1 MLNYIDGDVINLY
14 AIWSA
19 NSYSIAFYSRGSN
32 DVFTSIND
40 VKADEV
46 VSIPNHKPSLAG
58 YTFIGWDINP
68 TTITPKFFADADNK
82 VTNLATSHS
91 DLVILYAIYIP
102 NNYTIIFDANGGRG
116 APSPI
121 NCAYDRPKS
130 VPNVISQKDKMVF
143 IGWNDNKNSTIEK
156 YRVGDS
162 LKGLTTNPSITLYA
176 IYVYVTFRIR
186 YYGGSD
192 VSNIPSDSSLISYN
206 QDSYLM
212 TDITPTKSG
221 YLFIGWSKNSDSNA
235 SVDYTN
241 NYKLERVDIHELY
254 DLSENKVVTLY
265 SVFKK
270 IYEFKLD
277 YYEPDDTGAVVKFS
291 DDVVDSYGVTH
302 KKDEVL
308 KYYQTANK
316 IYYFDKGIKIK

>member
-19 NSYSIAFYSRGSN
+19 NSYTFAFDSRGSN

-91 DLVILYAIYIP
+91 DLVTLYAIYIP

-121 NCAYDRPKS
+121 NCAYDGPKS
-130 VPNVISQKDKMVF
+130 VPNVIPQKDKMVYR
-143 IGWNDNKNSTIEK
+143 GRNDNKNSTIAK

-176 IYVYVTFRIR
+176 IYVYDTSRIR

-192 VSNIPSDSSLISYN
+192 VSNIPSDSSLISLISYN

-212 TDITPTKSG
+212 TDITPTKFG

-241 NYKLERVDIHELY
+241 VIN
-254 DLSENKVVTLY
+254 
-265 SVFKK
+265 
-270 IYEFKLD
+270 
-277 YYEPDDTGAVVKFS
+277 
-291 DDVVDSYGVTH
+291 
-302 KKDEVL
+302 
-308 KYYQTANK
+308 
-316 IYYFDKGIKIK
+316 

>member
-1 MLNYIDGDVINLY
+1 
-14 AIWSA
+14 
-19 NSYSIAFYSRGSN
+19 
-32 DVFTSIND
+32 
-40 VKADEV
+40 
-46 VSIPNHKPSLAG
+46 
-58 YTFIGWDINP
+58 
-68 TTITPKFFADADNK
+68 
-82 VTNLATSHS
+82 
-91 DLVILYAIYIP
+91 
-102 NNYTIIFDANGGRG
+102 
-116 APSPI
+116 
-121 NCAYDRPKS
+121 
-130 VPNVISQKDKMVF
+130 MVF
-143 IGWNDNKNSTIEK
+143 IGWNDNKNSTIAK

-176 IYVYVTFRIR
+176 IYVYDTFRIR

-192 VSNIPSDSSLISYN
+192 VSNIPSDSSLIRYN

-235 SVDYTN
+235 SIDYTKD
-241 NYKLERVDIHELY
+241 YKLESVDIHELY
-254 DLSENKVVTLY
+254 DLSKYKVVTLY

-277 YYEPDDTGAVVKFS
+277 YYEPDDIGVVVKFS

-302 KKDEVL
+302 IKDEVL

-316 IYYFDKGIKIK
+316 FYYFDEGINIK